1 MAIHDLFSKRQ
12 KKHRGDVSDVY
23 TYDDIPEAL
32 RVQITYIWKDVL
44 GDDLYIEN
52 YQPIIDDLCRE
63 YGIFEQPTTSMAKH
77 YDMPFTELV
86 DYLLQEKDVEK
97 QLDIVEL
104 SFKTVTDSYS
114 SGDHVSKA
122 AIEELNHR
130 FKEHG
135 IGFQF
140 IENEIIRIDSEL
152 IHEEAVKPA
161 LRLLNGE
168 NYQGA
173 QQEFLSAYDHYR
185 HGKNKDSLNECLKA
199 FESTMKAICEKN
211 NWDYQANAT
220 VKSLI
225 QICFD
230 NNLVPSFW
238 QQQLDSLRSLLESGI
253 PTGRNKLSAHGQGT
267 TPTVVPGYLVAYM
280 LHMTAS
286 TLVFLITAERE
297 MHNK

>member
-12 KKHRGDVSDVY
+12 KKLRGDVSDVY

-63 YGIFEQPTTSMAKH
+63 YGIFELPTTSIAKH

-104 SFKTVTDSYS
+104 SFKTVADIRHY
-114 SGDHVSKA
+114 SGDRVDK

-135 IGFQF
+135 ICFQF

-161 LRLLNGE
+161 LRLNNRWGCPLTMSTQFIPSCWNTTF
-168 NYQGA
+168 
-173 QQEFLSAYDHYR
+173 QQ
-185 HGKNKDSLNECLKA
+185 
-199 FESTMKAICEKN
+199 
-211 NWDYQANAT
+211 AT
-220 VKSLI
+220 
-225 QICFD
+225 
-230 NNLVPSFW
+230 
-238 QQQLDSLRSLLESGI
+238 
-253 PTGRNKLSAHGQGT
+253 
-267 TPTVVPGYLVAYM
+267 
-280 LHMTAS
+280 
-286 TLVFLITAERE
+286 
-297 MHNK
+297 